1 MTKLLKKEGVYALVC
16 GTEED
21 GAHTV
26 PPPHPWLK
34 GRGEGPRIYAHIRMH
49 TICQMRVNTHKYMSD
64 TPIYAHIYV
73 RYTNIRA
80 HTHTRSGSDDGAIM
94 SKKHSRFPS
103 SPFTAATAV
112 FALLPPRACPRR
124 RHSEEEAERLVYIRD
139 TRI

>member
-1 MTKLLKKEGVYALVC
+1 
-16 GTEED
+16 
-21 GAHTV
+21 
-26 PPPHPWLK
+26 
-34 GRGEGPRIYAHIRMH
+34 
-49 TICQMRVNTHKYMSD
+49 MRVNTHKYMSD

-124 RHSEEEAERLVYIRD
+124 RHSEEEAEGLACTRDTCIYLNVSIYEIRVCIYEIRVYIRD
-139 TRI
+139 TRIYIYEIRVYIRDTRIYISDARI